1 MFLEKAWAPNLEQLY
16 PTSHTH
22 QGRNQQQK
30 LSLSV
35 RAEQLPSFL
44 NFPTYQFIVFI
55 GHFKYTSQ
63 FRIH

>member
-22 QGRNQQQK
+22 QGPENQQQ

-44 NFPTYQFIVFI
+44 NFLLTNLSFSLGISNTHPQI
-55 GHFKYTSQ
+55 
-63 FRIH
+63 